1 VSFSDIKGQDKAIK
15 FLKTA
20 IRNNKVSHAY
30 VFAGPKGVGRS
41 LLAKNFAKAL
51 NCVDKDIIPCDR
63 CLSCRKIDKDL
74 HPDVKWIRKDEDSGQ
89 IRISQIRELESQ
101 IVLKPYE
108 GKYKVFIIVDAELM
122 NIEAANS
129 FLKTLEEPPIN
140 SSLILIAERPKDLL
154 PTIASRC
161 QVVWLMPLETDRLKS
176 ILVSEYG
183 MSREKAGF
191 LSRFSEGRLG
201 KAIGYEYDM
210 LDWKNSVLEEF
221 SGDEYVEDYT
231 AEDRSELSK
240 KLNILASWYRD
251 LIVFKVTQDGGFLIN
266 IDRISDIKEKVASYK
281 IDELIHIF
289 ENVVSTKEKI
299 EDNVNPKL
307 VLCALFKEIK

>member
-1 VSFSDIKGQDKAIK
+1 MSFSDIKGQDKAIK

-101 IVLKPYE
+101 IILKPYE

-161 QVVWLMPLETDRLKS
+161 QVVWLMPLEADRLKS

-183 MSREKAGF
+183 MSREKAEF

-231 AEDRSELSK
+231 AEDRSELSR

-266 IDRISDIKEKVASYK
+266 VDRISDIKEKVASYK